1 MNRMRLSS
9 FLPHVLLHR
18 LAFLLSIIW
27 HCDDELFLGLERVLT
42 GFDDILQMRVC
53 CILTVVTF
61 LLVSRSGVFS
71 TEYCVFDHDAF
82 VVRGIVTAFVVS
94 SKHRDDPAFLEN
106 RLYLTG
112 YHMPNT

>member
-1 MNRMRLSS
+1 MNRLRLSS

-18 LAFLLSIIW
+18 LAFLLLIIW

-53 CILTVVTF
+53 CILIVVTF
-61 LLVSRSGVFS
+61 LLVSRFEVFS
-71 TEYCVFDHDAF
+71 SEYCVFDPDAF

-112 YHMPNT
+112 IP

>member
-1 MNRMRLSS
+1 MSCS
-9 FLPHVLLHR
+9 
-18 LAFLLSIIW
+18 
-27 HCDDELFLGLERVLT
+27 LGLERVFT

-94 SKHRDDPAFLEN
+94 SKHRNDPAFPDEFAGNHLFLSLGRFSLN
-106 RLYLTG
+106 
-112 YHMPNT
+112 M

>member
-1 MNRMRLSS
+1 MNRLRLSS

-27 HCDDELFLGLERVLT
+27 HCDDELFLGLERILT
-42 GFDDILQMRVC
+42 GFDDILQMGVC

-61 LLVSRSGVFS
+61 LVVSRFGVFS
-71 TEYCVFDHDAF
+71 SEYCVFDHYAF

-94 SKHRDDPAFLEN
+94 SKHRDGPAFLEN

-112 YHMPNT
+112 IP

>member
-1 MNRMRLSS
+1 MNRLRLSS

-27 HCDDELFLGLERVLT
+27 HCDDELFLGLERDLT

-61 LLVSRSGVFS
+61 LLVSRFEFPVPNIVSLTMMLLS
-71 TEYCVFDHDAF
+71 CVE
-82 VVRGIVTAFVVS
+82 S
-94 SKHRDDPAFLEN
+94 
-106 RLYLTG
+106 
-112 YHMPNT
+112 